1 MQLFGFPSINK
12 DGSSATKME
21 FYQKPE
27 SQQTQ
32 NSSSELKTLEPTI
45 EGKRPRKQS
54 ITSKSNENN
63 CPEIDIKQE
72 IPSFDDYYVSNDM
85 KYECGEN
92 EENNEEIQSSYP
104 DLALKDEEDFKVQ
117 KKKRTKKAIK
127 TKKKTEIITE
137 EKENNQEMG
146 ENADDSYCAICERD
160 LGRPQYL
167 RRHMKFAHD
176 TKRKPFR

>member
-72 IPSFDDYYVSNDM
+72 IPSFDDDYTLSVLRIIVYSVSCHFIMCNSFFM
-85 KYECGEN
+85 
-92 EENNEEIQSSYP
+92 
-104 DLALKDEEDFKVQ
+104 
-117 KKKRTKKAIK
+117 
-127 TKKKTEIITE
+127 
-137 EKENNQEMG
+137 
-146 ENADDSYCAICERD
+146 
-160 LGRPQYL
+160 
-167 RRHMKFAHD
+167 
-176 TKRKPFR
+176 

>member
-1 MQLFGFPSINK
+1 
-12 DGSSATKME
+12 
-21 FYQKPE
+21 
-27 SQQTQ
+27 
-32 NSSSELKTLEPTI
+32 
-45 EGKRPRKQS
+45 
-54 ITSKSNENN
+54 
-63 CPEIDIKQE
+63 
-72 IPSFDDYYVSNDM
+72 M

-104 DLALKDEEDFKVQ
+104 DLALKEEEDKDFEVK
-117 KKKRTKKAIK
+117 KKKRKKKAIIPK
-127 TKKKTEIITE
+127 KNKKKREIITE